1 MRIDVVTIFPRM
13 FDSPLAEGIV
23 SRAIAAGLVE
33 VGLHDLRDYTT
44 DRHRTTDDR
53 PFGGGE
59 GMVMLP
65 GPLAEAIRDLR
76 EKAEGGGGIHVALLS
91 PQGRR
96 LDQDVVQELAA
107 KRHLALICGRYEGVD
122 ERVRSLVDDEISI
135 GDFVLSGG
143 EFAAMVVIDSVVRL
157 IPGALGG
164 ERSAEEESFS
174 DALLEYPQ
182 YTRPRV
188 FEGQLV
194 PEILLSG
201 DHERIRRWR
210 RKERLRRT
218 KARRPDLLARAALSP
233 EDVRLLA
240 ELASEEGAEK
250 GAAQEAG
257 RSTGH
262 GEQG

>member
-1 MRIDVVTIFPRM
+1 MMRFDVVTIFPRM

-23 SRAIAAGLVE
+23 RRAIAAGLVE
-33 VGLHDLRDYTT
+33 VVCHDLRAWTH

-65 GPLAEAIRDLR
+65 GPLAEAILALR
-76 EKAEGGGGIHVALLS
+76 SEDPAVHVVLLS
-91 PQGRR
+91 PQGR
-96 LDQDVVQELAA
+96 LFDQEVARELAGRA
-107 KRHLALICGRYEGVD
+107 HLALVCGRYEGID
-122 ERVRSLVDDEISI
+122 ERVRSLVDDEVSV

-143 EFAAMVVIDSVVRL
+143 EPAAIAVIDALTRL

-164 ERSAEEESFS
+164 PTSAEEESFS
-174 DALLEYPQ
+174 DWLLEYPH

-188 FEGQLV
+188 FEGREV
-194 PEILLSG
+194 PAVLLSG

-218 KARRPDLLARAALSP
+218 IERRPDLLARARLTA
-233 EDVRLLA
+233 EDRRLLA
-240 ELASEEGAEK
+240 EIEAEGGGTGEEGA
-250 GAAQEAG
+250 
-257 RSTGH
+257 
-262 GEQG
+262 